1 MCILLVFP
9 NRICVL
15 IPKTTAK
22 DQHCSGFV
30 SFRLELNRFYCSIL
44 MELITQRLSTGFFLF
59 HAQLHTF
66 YVYVLSIK
74 FDTPSSPINLVS
86 EQTILSYEFPFN
98 VNNKIYVFFTQK
110 HGNFFVLSFVRT
122 IYIRMTTIYHSNAIL
137 IYNLSAFFLSSLWK
151 CFNNQFFPSVYS
163 TIIIIHHLLAINK

>member
-1 MCILLVFP
+1 
-9 NRICVL
+9 
-15 IPKTTAK
+15 
-22 DQHCSGFV
+22 
-30 SFRLELNRFYCSIL
+30 

-110 HGNFFVLSFVRT
+110 HGNFFVLSFLRT
-122 IYIRMTTIYHSNAIL
+122 IYIRMTTIYHSNTIL
-137 IYNLSAFFLSSLWK
+137 IYNLSAFLSPRCENALTIS
-151 CFNNQFFPSVYS
+151 FFRQYIVQ
-163 TIIIIHHLLAINK
+163 